1 MDYIY
6 IERRSICHMW
16 MSAKDLDEHASVM
29 IPVMQT
35 AKLLNT

>member
-1 MDYIY
+1 M
-6 IERRSICHMW
+6 EEWRSV
-16 MSAKDLDEHASVM
+16 KDMDEHASVV

>member
-1 MDYIY
+1 M
-6 IERRSICHMW
+6 EEWRSV
-16 MSAKDLDEHASVM
+16 KDMDEHASVM